1 VTISGHSRA
10 IGSISAHLVR
20 GRGRVRVM
28 VRVRARARAR
38 VRVMVR
44 VRARAR
50 ARVRVGV
57 RVRLHLGAQLERATV
72 EDLDGVDAR
81 LLAQHGGRVARVA
94 DVGEDDEGGRL
105 VPVVG
110 HRLVRDARHEAERTL
125 RADHQPLD
133 DLDRVGGREVGESID
148 RVARRVLDRV
158 RARVRLRVRLRLR
171 A

>member
-1 VTISGHSRA
+1 
-10 IGSISAHLVR
+10 
-20 GRGRVRVM
+20 M

-158 RARVRLRVRLRLR
+158 LLVDELHERRVRLHAAREGGHPLEQRGVRRLEGG
-171 A
+171 

>member
-1 VTISGHSRA
+1 MTISGHSRA

-20 GRGRVRVM
+20 GRG
-28 VRVRARARAR
+28 R

-94 DVGEDDEGGRL
+94 DVGEDQEGRL
-105 VPVVG
+105 NCWEEKCLFVWRG
-110 HRLVRDARHEAERTL
+110 
-125 RADHQPLD
+125 Q
-133 DLDRVGGREVGESID
+133 REGE
-148 RVARRVLDRV
+148 
-158 RARVRLRVRLRLR
+158 
-171 A
+171 